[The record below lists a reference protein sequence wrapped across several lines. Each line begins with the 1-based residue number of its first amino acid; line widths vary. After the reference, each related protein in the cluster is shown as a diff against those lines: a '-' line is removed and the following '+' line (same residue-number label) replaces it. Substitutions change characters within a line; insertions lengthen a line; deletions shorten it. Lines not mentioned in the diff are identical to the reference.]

1 MSIKSRE
8 KKIFEEYKKIFPNI
22 ISDGVVDE
30 NLFLNARYK
39 IVYIL
44 KEVNSEG
51 DPWDLCKFLYDEGGR
66 YQTWDNIARWT
77 KGILNW
83 ETELNW
89 STLNDYNKDHNKERR
104 LKYLKKIAAINLK
117 KTQGGHTS
125 SNKEIR
131 KESPKYKDIIKQ
143 QIALYKPDFIICCG
157 TYNTFVDIYY
167 EDVAIEPK
175 ETKRGVEYFYDQDC
189 IIINFSHPEA
199 RVNDAYL
206 YYALIDA
213 VREIM
218 RNKSLKA

>member
-8 KKIFEEYKKIFPNI
+8 KKIFPNI

-30 NLFLNARYK
+30 NQFLNARYK

-83 ETELNW
+83 

-117 KTQGGHTS
+117 KHKVDTHLL
-125 SNKEIR
+125 IR
-131 KESPKYKDIIKQ
+131 KFVKNPR
-143 QIALYKPDFIICCG
+143 
-157 TYNTFVDIYY
+157 NTKI
-167 EDVAIEPK
+167 
-175 ETKRGVEYFYDQDC
+175 
-189 IIINFSHPEA
+189 
-199 RVNDAYL
+199 L
-206 YYALIDA
+206 
-213 VREIM
+213 
-218 RNKSLKA
+218 